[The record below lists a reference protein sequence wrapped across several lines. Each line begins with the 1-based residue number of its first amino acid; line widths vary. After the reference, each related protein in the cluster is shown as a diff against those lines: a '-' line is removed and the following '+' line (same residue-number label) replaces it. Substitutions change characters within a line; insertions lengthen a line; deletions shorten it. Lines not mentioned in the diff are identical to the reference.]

1 MRLIT
6 LKEAMFECRR
16 FIVLGQLA
24 IDDKKD
30 SMDGMPGTKKTGDVI
45 RKSMDVTRK
54 LADLRQGR

>member
-24 IDDKKD
+24 
-30 SMDGMPGTKKTGDVI
+30 MDEQKNNMDHMPGTKKTGDVV
-45 RKSMDVTRK
+45 RKSMDITRK